1 MKNPWPGFSVAAQ
14 GVVACRLKGINWPQ
28 AHSIPMPSWLVPTL
42 VTGGITLLTGALGAI
57 WREIKASEVRQQK
70 ALQAVQS
77 TLQAM
82 ETRQREDM
90 RELRAKVDRLMEGP
104 AAAKN

>member
-1 MKNPWPGFSVAAQ
+1 
-14 GVVACRLKGINWPQ
+14 
-28 AHSIPMPSWLVPTL
+28 MPPWLVPTL

-57 WREIKASEVRQQK
+57 WREIKTSEARQQK

-82 ETRQREDM
+82 EARQREDMRAMETRQQEDMRAMETRQREDI
-90 RELRAKVDRLMEGP
+90 RELRAKVDQLMEGP

>member
-1 MKNPWPGFSVAAQ
+1 
-14 GVVACRLKGINWPQ
+14 
-28 AHSIPMPSWLVPTL
+28 MPPWLVPTL

-57 WREIKASEVRQQK
+57 WREIKASEARQQK

-82 ETRQREDM
+82 EARQREDMRAMETRQREDI